1 MNSSISQRPD
11 CPLEAAVEAPGQEGR
26 PVLDRDARLDVDFR
40 AVAGVRVAP
49 RGEDPGV
56 HLGAE
61 AEPPP
66 AVAAVESDPPE
77 ALLLG
82 QLANG
87 DLEDL
92 DGSSNRTG
100 TRL

>member
-1 MNSSISQRPD
+1 MDLRT
-11 CPLEAAVEAPGQEGR
+11 V
-26 PVLDRDARLDVDFR
+26 FR
-40 AVAGVRVAP
+40 VPVAP
-49 RGEDPGV
+49 QGDDPGV
-56 HLGAE
+56 NLGAE

-66 AVAAVESDPPE
+66 AVAAVEADPPE

-92 DGSSNRTG
+92 RCFVESHRG
-100 TRL
+100 RL